1 MSANLASPYTII
13 LTLEHRCMEGPGHP
27 PPFTSSPGPWSS
39 SQNHLPA
46 PQLPEVSQVH
56 SIPPHSFR
64 LPGLQTGS
72 YSEPLLWQILYQID
86 DTSCLVLSP
95 ELWDLQ
101 VHTSHQTEESPS
113 AAPKAG
119 SPRSPAEDRASQNP
133 GPQQSPQAPAP
144 RPHGP
149 GRGDA
154 PARSCPCRR
163 AACDASSGPR

>member
-1 MSANLASPYTII
+1 MSANLASPYTHHPYSG
-13 LTLEHRCMEGPGHP
+13 THRCMEGPGHL

-39 SQNHLPA
+39 SQNHLPV
-46 PQLPEVSQVH
+46 PQLPEASQVH

-86 DTSCLVLSP
+86 DTSCLVLLP

-101 VHTSHQTEESPS
+101 VHTPHQTEESPS

-119 SPRSPAEDRASQNP
+119 SARGPTEDRASQNP
-133 GPQQSPQAPAP
+133 GLQQLPQALGATAPQP
-144 RPHGP
+144 RP
-149 GRGDA
+149 RRRT
-154 PARSCPCRR
+154 RSFLSVQKSRV
-163 AACDASSGPR
+163 